1 MERYKLQTSLP
12 GRQVLKAE
20 ISDQAPLPQALMP
33 ATLNLYAVPGCS
45 SSFLERVSSFCKV
58 TQIQTAPHFITTSYL
73 QVNFRLLQIS
83 IWKIIARHGAGG
95 SFDDSNVKP
104 GGFFL
109 PVINSQLQQGGHQ
122 YELPLYCT
130 TQSISILQQGIG
142 KN

>member
-1 MERYKLQTSLP
+1 MEMERYKLQTSLP

-45 SSFLERVSSFCKV
+45 SSFLERVSSLCTV

-83 IWKIIARHGAGG
+83 VGKIVTGHSAGG
-95 SFDDSNVKP
+95 ALDDSHVKP
-104 GGFFL
+104 SGLFL
-109 PVINSQLQQGGHQ
+109 PVVPSRQLNKITSI
-122 YELPLYCT
+122 LALSAPLYHY
-130 TQSISILQQGIG
+130 
-142 KN
+142 